1 MKSLSDL
8 LSEFEEFTNISRYG
22 KFLELVLL
30 FNNTQQINS
39 FQEYLELHGYERTR
53 HDQFMKLGVKV
64 ACHTFSEELGRYFV
78 GRYLYGIVFI
88 GNTIDNINMAEVFWY
103 RTRVRDTDQYSK
115 MHLAYNFNGSWEV
128 EGL

>member
-8 LSEFEEFTNISRYG
+8 LSEFEDYTNISSYG
-22 KFLELVLL
+22 KCLELVLL

-39 FQEYLELHGYERTR
+39 FQEYLELHGYKRT
-53 HDQFMKLGVKV
+53 HHNKFMKLGVKV

-78 GRYLYGIVFI
+78 GRYLYGIIFM
-88 GNTIDNINMAEVFWY
+88 GNTIDNITMAEVFWY
-103 RTRVRDTDQYSK
+103 RTRVRDTDQYSTI
-115 MHLAYNFNGSWEV
+115 HLAYNFNGSWEV

>member
-8 LSEFEEFTNISRYG
+8 LSEFEEFTNISKYG
-22 KFLELVLL
+22 KCLEVVLL

-39 FQEYLELHGYERTR
+39 FQEYLELHGYERKR
-53 HDQFMKLGVKV
+53 HDQFMKLNVKV

-78 GRYLYGIVFI
+78 GRCLYGIILVGNCI
-88 GNTIDNINMAEVFWY
+88 GKMSMEEVFWY
-103 RTRVRDTDQYSK
+103 RSRVRDTDQYSTI
-115 MHLAYNFNGSWEV
+115 HLAYNNDGSWEV

>member
-8 LSEFEEFTNISRYG
+8 LSEFEDYTNVSRYG
-22 KFLELVLL
+22 KCLELVLL
-30 FNNTQQINS
+30 FNNNQQINN
-39 FQEYLELHGYERTR
+39 FQKYLELHGYERTR
-53 HDQFMKLGVKV
+53 HNQFMKLGVKV

-78 GRYLYGIVFI
+78 GRYLYGIVFM

-103 RTRVRDTDQYSK
+103 RSRVRDTDQYSTI
-115 MHLAYNFNGSWEV
+115 HLAYENDGNWEV